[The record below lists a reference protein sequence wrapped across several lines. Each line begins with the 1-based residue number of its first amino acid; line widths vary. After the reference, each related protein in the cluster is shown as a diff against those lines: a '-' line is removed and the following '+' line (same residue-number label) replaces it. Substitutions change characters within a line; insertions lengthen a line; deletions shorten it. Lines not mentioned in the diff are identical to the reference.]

1 MKDSVI
7 IIFLYLRQF
16 FLARLQYK
24 WDFIA
29 SLFSSAVSAIMGIVF
44 LVALLNGSGV
54 ESLDTWSK
62 GEVLFIYGYA
72 GFATAIFSILAPN
85 LYQFGDRYIIQ
96 GQFDRVLL
104 RPLST
109 LQQVLTETFNLD
121 ALGNLAVGLTTLLI
135 AKHQLQLSFSFGD
148 YLWLILSGI
157 SGAIILLSVFV
168 ILASLSF
175 HFEDRLGIAPPFH
188 NLIAFG
194 RYPVTIFSKTI
205 QFVLSWIIPFSF
217 IAFYPATFFFRD
229 KGMGMMFI
237 YTPVVAL
244 VCGAVALF
252 FWNIGTKAYSST
264 GN

>member
-1 MKDSVI
+1 MLNSI
-7 IIFLYLRQF
+7 TISFLYLRQF

-24 WDFIA
+24 WDFLA
-29 SLFSSAVSAIMGIVF
+29 SIFSSAVSALMGIVF
-44 LVALLNGSGV
+44 LVTLLNGSGAD
-54 ESLDTWSK
+54 SLDTWSK
-62 GEVLFIYGYA
+62 SEVLFIYGYA

-121 ALGNLAVGLTTLLI
+121 AIGNLCVGLGTLLI
-135 AKHQLQLSFSFGD
+135 AKHQLGISFSFFD

-157 SGAIILLSVFV
+157 SGAVILLSVFV

-194 RYPVTIFSKTI
+194 RYPVTIFNKGI

-217 IAFYPATFFFRD
+217 IAFYPATYFFRD
-229 KGMGMMFI
+229 KNLGMMFL
-237 YTPVVAL
+237 YTPVVAV
-244 VCGAVALF
+244 VCASVALW
-252 FWNIGTKAYSST
+252 FWSFGSKAYSST